1 MTPHHQ
7 VVCRTTTTTTRNIGN
22 GNNVVLVLFFISFII
37 AVINY
42 NLNLLNY
49 YYQYEINFDHVNESL
64 FWNPTKQQ
72 NKQTTTTTTTINTA
86 ATTTTTTTNN
96 NVIPIIP
103 NDIDRNSSEYML
115 LQAAIKQRVV
125 FDDEINMEYE
135 TQRCQRY
142 GLTLNMNNNNNN
154 NNDGNVVPRSR
165 RRIFWGTLIADDT
178 WHTIAT
184 TAMESYGI
192 FHTAVFIESN
202 RTQTF
207 SKRQLKYYYYN
218 NSSDNNN
225 NDSNSDEKEEDEEE
239 TVKMNFKL
247 LQSKNLWG
255 PNTNVIIEQ
264 YINEDNNSTVLKDG
278 REHTQRNEI
287 IQQWK
292 KSGMTTNDIGYISDV
307 DEFFSRDFLRAM
319 QLCHVPQFDNVFET
333 IETETNVEIIESN
346 DESSNESSKESGSEN
361 NSESNRKK
369 VKNCRDKKVFSTSN
383 IQLEGSPL
391 CIPKS
396 KIGRHIHPDMV
407 IGHCI
412 DGIGN
417 NNGNDS
423 NKDLSLFTASK
434 FRKRYDSDPNG
445 IGYGTYQHPVGFHY
459 HNTFTSTAVL
469 RNKYLTY
476 GHPQRHALH
485 QPLRTIDNDLKFM
498 IHCVLSTDLERK
510 NKNKNKSKNKNK
522 TMTMTK
528 QQQQQQQ
535 QQTTKTTQTYLED
548 GIYNEMFQAA
558 NVNDNKND
566 NKNKNNNNR
575 SSSLSSVSVSK
586 IPIAFIAVPLYVKKR
601 HEELTTIIKQD
612 IKDHPYAN
620 KKKKK
625 VESTVER

>member
-1 MTPHHQ
+1 
-7 VVCRTTTTTTRNIGN
+7 
-22 GNNVVLVLFFISFII
+22 
-37 AVINY
+37 
-42 NLNLLNY
+42 
-49 YYQYEINFDHVNESL
+49 
-64 FWNPTKQQ
+64 
-72 NKQTTTTTTTINTA
+72 
-86 ATTTTTTTNN
+86 
-96 NVIPIIP
+96 
-103 NDIDRNSSEYML
+103 
-115 LQAAIKQRVV
+115 
-125 FDDEINMEYE
+125 
-135 TQRCQRY
+135 
-142 GLTLNMNNNNNN
+142 
-154 NNDGNVVPRSR
+154 
-165 RRIFWGTLIADDT
+165 
-178 WHTIAT
+178 
-184 TAMESYGI
+184 MESYGI
-192 FHTAVFIESN
+192 FHTVVFIESN

-218 NSSDNNN
+218 NSDNND
-225 NDSNSDEKEEDEEE
+225 NDSNPSGNSYEDIE
-239 TVKMNFKL
+239 TTIKMNFKL

-255 PNTNVIIEQ
+255 PTTDVIIEQ
-264 YINEDNNSTVLKDG
+264 YINENSTFQD
-278 REHTQRNEI
+278 REHNQRNEI
-287 IQQWK
+287 VKQWK
-292 KSGMTTNDIGYISDV
+292 KQGMTSEDIGYLSDV
-307 DEFFSRDFLRAM
+307 DEFFTRDFIRAM
-319 QLCHVPQFDNVFET
+319 QICHVPQFNVFET
-333 IETETNVEIIESN
+333 ETETNVEIIES
-346 DESSNESSKESGSEN
+346 SNESTNESSSEN
-361 NSESNRKK
+361 NSETNKKK
-369 VKNCRDKKVFSTSN
+369 VKKNCRKKKVFSTSN

-396 KIGRHIHPDMV
+396 RIGRHIHPDMV

-417 NNGNDS
+417 NNNGNDDSNNGNDDS
-423 NKDLSLFTASK
+423 NKDLSLWTASK

-445 IGYGTYQHPVGFHY
+445 IRYGTYQNPVGFHY

-510 NKNKNKSKNKNK
+510 NKNKNKNKSK
-522 TMTMTK
+522 TMTK

-535 QQTTKTTQTYLED
+535 TTQTTKTYLED

-558 NVNDNKND
+558 KSND
-566 NKNKNNNNR
+566 NKNKNNDR

-586 IPIAFIAVPLYVKKR
+586 IPIAFITVPLYVKKR